1 MNKLKLITTF
11 ILLVS
16 LFLGVVACTPDE
28 ESKAASSADVSED
41 VSVTVSDEV
50 SEDVSD
56 VVSEDVSME
65 ESGDISENESET
77 ISEDVSTDESEDESE
92 IVSADMSTD
101 ESEDEPDVSI
111 DENTFQIRNQLKPYG
126 QGEIILVDKY
136 KGDRKLY
143 MVMLSTSD
151 SIINEKVI
159 ADAFYD
165 EYGLTFSE
173 AFEKYCDDPE
183 DHEKRVE
190 AFDKIEA
197 DVSPLLP
204 AFKEK
209 MMNEL
214 KSIYNSENIILD
226 ERLIEDLADVVVT
239 EPEMSFY
246 PYRIQLLVYA
256 NPAEAE
262 MLEEEY
268 SIVAFGERYG
278 WDNFGDGVYRR
289 LSYILTMVG

>member
-1 MNKLKLITTF
+1 MKKLKLIITF

-28 ESKAASSADVSED
+28 ESKAD
-41 VSVTVSDEV
+41 V

-56 VVSEDVSME
+56 VVSEDVS
-65 ESGDISENESET
+65 DVVSEDVSEA
-77 ISEDVSTDESEDESE
+77 ISEDVSMEESSDISENVSETVSED
-92 IVSADMSTD
+92 VSTD

-143 MVMLSTSD
+143 MVTLSTSD

-190 AFDKIEA
+190 AFEKIEA

-204 AFKEK
+204 DFKEK

-268 SIVAFGERYG
+268 SIVAFGEKYD
-278 WDNFGDGVYRR
+278 WDNWGDGVYSR
-289 LSYILTMVG
+289 LSYMVTMIG

>member
-1 MNKLKLITTF
+1 MNKLKLIITF

-28 ESKAASSADVSED
+28 ESKAESSADVSEA
-41 VSVTVSDEV
+41 VSETV
-50 SEDVSD
+50 SEDVSEAI
-56 VVSEDVSME
+56 SEDVSME
-65 ESGDISENESET
+65 ESGDISENVSET
-77 ISEDVSTDESEDESE
+77 VSEDVSTDESEDESE
-92 IVSADMSTD
+92 TVSEDVSTD
-101 ESEDEPDVSI
+101 ESEDEPEVSI

-143 MVMLSTSD
+143 MVTLSTSD
-151 SIINEKVI
+151 SIINDKVI

-165 EYGLTFSE
+165 EYGMTFSE
-173 AFEKYCDDPE
+173 AFKKYCPDNNDSKKYR
-183 DHEKRVE
+183 D
-190 AFDKIEA
+190 AFDKLDA

-204 AFKEK
+204 DFKEK
-209 MMNEL
+209 MLNEL

-246 PYRIQLLVYA
+246 PYQIQLLVYA

-268 SIVAFGERYG
+268 SIVAFGEKYG
-278 WDNFGDGVYRR
+278 WDNLDGVYGR
-289 LSYILTMVG
+289 LSYILTMIG

>member
-1 MNKLKLITTF
+1 MKKLKLIITF

-28 ESKAASSADVSED
+28 ESKADVSEN
-41 VSVTVSDEV
+41 V
-50 SEDVSD
+50 SETV
-56 VVSEDVSME
+56 
-65 ESGDISENESET
+65 
-77 ISEDVSTDESEDESE
+77 
-92 IVSADMSTD
+92 
-101 ESEDEPDVSI
+101 SEDEPDVSI
-111 DENTFQIRNQLKPYG
+111 DENIFRIRNQLKPYG

-143 MVMLSTSD
+143 MVTLSTSD
-151 SIINEKVI
+151 SLIDDNKVI

-165 EYGLTFSE
+165 KYGLTFSE

-190 AFDKIEA
+190 AFEKIEA
-197 DVSPLLP
+197 DVSLLLP
-204 AFKEK
+204 SLKEK
-209 MMNEL
+209 MLNEL
-214 KSIYNSENIILD
+214 KSTHNVDNIILD

-268 SIVAFGERYG
+268 SIVAFGEKYD
-278 WDNFGDGVYRR
+278 WDNWGDGVYSR
-289 LSYILTMVG
+289 LSYLVTMIG

>member
-1 MNKLKLITTF
+1 MKKIKLIITF

-28 ESKAASSADVSED
+28 ESKADVSEN
-41 VSVTVSDEV
+41 V
-50 SEDVSD
+50 SETV
-56 VVSEDVSME
+56 
-65 ESGDISENESET
+65 
-77 ISEDVSTDESEDESE
+77 
-92 IVSADMSTD
+92 
-101 ESEDEPDVSI
+101 SEDEPDVSI
-111 DENTFQIRNQLKPYG
+111 DENIFRIRNQLKPYG

-143 MVMLSTSD
+143 MVTLSTSD

-165 EYGLTFSE
+165 EYGMTFSE
-173 AFEKYCDDPE
+173 AFKKYCPDNDDSKKYR
-183 DHEKRVE
+183 D

-204 AFKEK
+204 DFKEK
-209 MMNEL
+209 MLNEL
-214 KSIYNSENIILD
+214 KSTHNVDNIILD

-268 SIVAFGERYG
+268 SIVAFGEKYD
-278 WDNFGDGVYRR
+278 WDNWGDGVYSR
-289 LSYILTMVG
+289 LSYLVTMIG

>member
-1 MNKLKLITTF
+1 MNKLKLIITF

-28 ESKAASSADVSED
+28 ESKAESSADVSD
-41 VSVTVSDEV
+41 VVSDEV
-50 SEDVSD
+50 SEDVSKALSED
-56 VVSEDVSME
+56 VSEAISEDVSME
-65 ESGDISENESET
+65 ESDDISENESET
-77 ISEDVSTDESEDESE
+77 VSEDV
-92 IVSADMSTD
+92 STD

-111 DENTFQIRNQLKPYG
+111 DENIFRIRNQLKPYG

-143 MVMLSTSD
+143 MVTLSTSD
-151 SIINEKVI
+151 SLIDDNKVI

-190 AFDKIEA
+190 AFEKIEA

-246 PYRIQLLVYA
+246 PYQIQILVYA

-268 SIVAFGERYG
+268 SIVAFGEKYG
-278 WDNFGDGVYRR
+278 WDNWGDGVYRR